1 MTPTHPKPT
10 NLTAAIDYLQR
21 LVRAR
26 IEIQLGKSEGKSVSA
41 PTFEPAGDPF
51 SRFIQETQPE
61 FEAYVTLLAAL
72 VPEVQP
78 DFFDEILKEYFK
90 PGTHFPAFGGI
101 RGKQHKGIIPTGE
114 TIQFLVAGKDLAKRA
129 EVRQLLR
136 PDNWLATKGMLRLL
150 PTVSGEPL
158 MSGQLL
164 ADAEWVERM
173 LVGNTSTPS
182 FSTSFPA
189 TRVHTSLKWKD
200 LVLPARTLADL
211 APIQHYLKHHQDLE
225 GNPGFGR
232 HARRGYRALFHGP
245 PGTGKT
251 LTAGLIGKA
260 ADRLVFRV
268 DLSMVISKYIGETEK
283 NLAALFQKAE
293 NKGWILFFDEADA
306 LFGKR
311 TDVKESKDR
320 YANQETSYLLQRVE
334 QYDGLVILATNF
346 KRNMDKAFT
355 RRFESIVHFP
365 APGAEERYQLW
376 QKMWPVNLAPA
387 QDIDLQEVAKRF
399 ELTGAAIA
407 NLLRHATYESF
418 AQGKR
423 EIELRL
429 LQAAVRREY
438 EKEERIFSK

>member
-1 MTPTHPKPT
+1 MTSESKMYKHWASY
-10 NLTAAIDYLQR
+10 LEYLQELLER
-21 LVRAR
+21 RIRAYLDPSQELVFPPFALVATTGNFSVFADRHKLDVA
-26 IEIQLGKSEGKSVSA
+26 EQLIV
-41 PTFEPAGDPF
+41 
-51 SRFIQETQPE
+51 
-61 FEAYVTLLAAL
+61 LLAL
-72 VPEVQP
+72 LPHLSPGFIDSIWRKTNPKQQ
-78 DFFDEILKEYFK
+78 EI
-90 PGTHFPAFGGI
+90 PIFGGI
-101 RGKQHKGIIPTGE
+101 RGKNHRGILPTGE
-114 TIQFLVAGKDLAKRA
+114 TALFLLAGNDH
-129 EVRQLLR
+129 
-136 PDNWLATKGMLRLL
+136 DLRLAIQSYL
-150 PTVSGEPL
+150 QPDGTLVSAGIIEVLAAPPGEPRL
-158 MSGQLL
+158 AGQLVL
-164 ADAEWVERM
+164 REDFAEK
-173 LVGNTSTPS
+173 LLFGTNTTPS

-189 TRVHTSLKWKD
+189 SQVHTSLDWED
-200 LVLPARTLADL
+200 LVLPQRTLRDL
-211 APIQHYLKHHQDLE
+211 APIRHYLAHHQDLDGRPE
-225 GNPGFGR
+225 FGR

-355 RRFESIVHFP
+355 RRFESIIHFP
-365 APGAEERYQLW
+365 APGAEERLRLW
-376 QKMWPVNLAPA
+376 TSMWPAKLPPAP
-387 QDIDLQEVAKRF
+387 DVDLQQIAERF

-407 NLLRHATYESF
+407 NLLRHATYETIAKGESQIDYNMILI
-418 AQGKR
+418 A
-423 EIELRL
+423 I
-429 LQAAVRREY
+429 RREY
-438 EKEERIFSK
+438 EKEDRIFAK